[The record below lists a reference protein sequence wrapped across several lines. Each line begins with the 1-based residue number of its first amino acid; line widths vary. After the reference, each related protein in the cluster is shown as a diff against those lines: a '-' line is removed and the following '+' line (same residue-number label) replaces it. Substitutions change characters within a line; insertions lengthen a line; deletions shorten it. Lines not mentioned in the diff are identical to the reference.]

1 MTQLSTLLANINSVG
16 TNVVDNATITFG
28 TSSDTVIKHDTSLN
42 PDGTTFSANTSTG
55 GLLFRDG
62 TTVLFDAAYTA
73 ANTTTF
79 FQTVDFTNATVTGLS
94 SGGGGGSGSGI
105 EGGVF
110 LEYEKTVDSDYTI
123 DSDGNGRGIYVL
135 SAADDS
141 DGLTIASGK
150 TVTINTGSSW
160 VLSGGDKNMGLDAM
174 VATSN
179 QTERTMRTGTIKPT
193 LDETYDIGDSAVVY
207 NIGHFKRIGLKPIDS
222 DTVVGLTAGN
232 GDIIYNS
239 STNKFQGYANGAW
252 VDLH

>member
-1 MTQLSTLLANINSVG
+1 MTQLSTLLANINNVG

-28 TSSDTVIKHDTSLN
+28 TSSDTVIKHDTSLT

-79 FQTVDFTNATVTGLS
+79 FQNVDFSSATVTGL
-94 SGGGGGSGSGI
+94 GGSGSGSGI

-193 LDETYDIGDSAVVY
+193 LDETYDIGDSAAVY
-207 NIGHFKRIGLKPIDS
+207 NIGHFKRIGLKPITT
-222 DTVVGLTAGN
+222 TVRDAMGGIGN

>member
-1 MTQLSTLLANINSVG
+1 
-16 TNVVDNATITFG
+16 
-28 TSSDTVIKHDTSLN
+28 
-42 PDGTTFSANTSTG
+42 
-55 GLLFRDG
+55 
-62 TTVLFDAAYTA
+62 
-73 ANTTTF
+73 
-79 FQTVDFTNATVTGLS
+79 
-94 SGGGGGSGSGI
+94 
-105 EGGVF
+105 
-110 LEYEKTVDSDYTI
+110 
-123 DSDGNGRGIYVL
+123 
-135 SAADDS
+135 
-141 DGLTIASGK
+141 
-150 TVTINTGSSW
+150 
-160 VLSGGDKNMGLDAM
+160 MGLDAM